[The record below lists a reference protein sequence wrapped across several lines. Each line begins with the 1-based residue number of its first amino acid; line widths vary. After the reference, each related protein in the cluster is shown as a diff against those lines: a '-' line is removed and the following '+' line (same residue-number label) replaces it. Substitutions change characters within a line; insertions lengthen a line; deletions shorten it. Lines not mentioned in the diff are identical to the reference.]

1 MSFVTNLIIDI
12 WLVSF
17 QNQERFHSTDTY
29 GTGTV
34 LGAVYKTVNKTKNSC
49 SIKVR

>member
-17 QNQERFHSTDTY
+17 QNQERIHSTDTY

-34 LGAVYKTVNKTKNSC
+34 LGAVYKTMNKTKNSC